1 MFSIIIV
8 TMQFDPLEDR
18 IIMDC
23 SNKSKRTQRL
33 WLTRRLLDRL
43 IPSLTDQLE
52 VKSTNKISKQ
62 LEQAFAQ
69 EKAEINKI
77 KTRSVVLKKDNSSW
91 LVTSI
96 KVEKS
101 MHEFKLLF
109 TNEQKLEPIEKE
121 ASQNKAQFVL
131 AISNL
136 RQWLNAL
143 FKIYNKAEWDT
154 KCFPNWIDDYNFKS
168 DKKTLI
174 N

>member
-1 MFSIIIV
+1 MFNIITV

-23 SNKSKRTQRL
+23 SNKSKDTQRL
-33 WLTRRLLDRL
+33 WLTRRLLNRL

-52 VKSTNKISKQ
+52 VNSSNKISKE

-69 EKAEINKI
+69 EKAEIKKI
-77 KTRSVVLKKDNSSW
+77 KTKSVVLKKNNPSW
-91 LVTSI
+91 LVTSV

-101 MHEFKLLF
+101 KFEFKLLF
-109 TNEQKLEPIEKE
+109 IYEKGLGTVGKEDNQK
-121 ASQNKAQFVL
+121 KAEFVV

-143 FKIYNKAEWDT
+143 FKIYTKAEWDR
-154 KCFPNWIDDYNFKS
+154 KCFPNWIDDLNLEFE
-168 DKKTLI
+168 KKPLI

>member
-1 MFSIIIV
+1 M
-8 TMQFDPLEDR
+8 
-18 IIMDC
+18 
-23 SNKSKRTQRL
+23 
-33 WLTRRLLDRL
+33 
-43 IPSLTDQLE
+43 IPSLADQLE
-52 VKSTNKISKQ
+52 VNSANKISKE

-69 EKAEINKI
+69 EKAEFKKI
-77 KTRSVVLKKDNSSW
+77 KTKSVLLKKDNPSW

-101 MHEFKLLF
+101 KYEFKLIF
-109 TNEQKLEPIEKE
+109 INEKGLETIGKDDNQK
-121 ASQNKAQFVL
+121 KAEFVL

-154 KCFPNWIDDYNFKS
+154 KCFPNWIDDFNLKYE
-168 DKKTLI
+168 KKILI

>member
-1 MFSIIIV
+1 
-8 TMQFDPLEDR
+8 MQFDPLEDR

-23 SNKSKRTQRL
+23 SNKSKDTQRL
-33 WLTRRLLDRL
+33 WLTRRLLNRL

-52 VKSTNKISKQ
+52 VNSSNKISKD

-69 EKAEINKI
+69 EKAEITKI
-77 KTRSVVLKKDNSSW
+77 KTESVVLRKNHPSW
-91 LVTSI
+91 LVTSV

-101 MHEFKLLF
+101 KFEFKLLF
-109 TNEQKLEPIEKE
+109 INEKGSETIGKDGDQK
-121 ASQNKAQFVL
+121 KAEFVL

-143 FKIYNKAEWDT
+143 FKIYTNAEWDT
-154 KCFPNWIDDYNFKS
+154 NCFPNWIEDFNLKYE
-168 DKKTLI
+168 KKPFI